1 MKISKQSITATAG
14 GMLAAGLTL
23 LAANGSAHADTI
35 WREAESIRGDIF
47 SGSITSPLQIK
58 ESQGASN
65 GGFVEVL
72 AGNNNTTA
80 MPAAGQ
86 VCHHFSITTAGNYRV
101 WGRVIAPSTSDDSFW
116 VKMDAGAAI
125 NWTLPVGAAWHWDMV
140 HPNAGATS
148 IFALGAGDHD
158 LCFGFREDGARLD
171 ALVITNLTTYNPAS
185 PPAAAPASPG
195 TTEALGGVGKILVSW
210 AATPGATSYRIERRQ
225 GFGDGMGNF
234 PPFALLTTVT
244 ADKTTYLDTPANPT
258 NNCYQVYAVNAY
270 GKSQPLVDFPCAD
283 ATFRSIVA
291 EAETFSLTS
300 PMRQGT
306 DLDGHSIIE
315 AIPGNNSS
323 TTAAPAS
330 GYARYDF
337 RYATARTVKVW
348 GVVVANST
356 ADDSYWV
363 RMDFGPWVNW
373 NNWKIQYKTICQW
386 DDVHNSN
393 TDSKPISYAL
403 AAGSHTLEFAYREDG
418 AQLDKVFITD
428 DLGTV
433 APGGCFD

>member
-1 MKISKQSITATAG
+1 LG
-14 GMLAAGLTL
+14 GMLAGGLSL
-23 LAANGSAHADTI
+23 LAATGAHADTI

-47 SGSITSPLQIK
+47 SGSITSPMQIK

-72 AGNNNTTA
+72 AGNNNNTA
-80 MPAAGQ
+80 MPASGQ
-86 VCHHFSITTAGNYRV
+86 VCYHFGVTTAGNYRV
-101 WGRVIAPSTSDDSFW
+101 WGRVIAATTSDDSFW

-125 NWTLPVGAAWHWDMV
+125 NWTLPTGTAWHWNLV

-148 IFALGAGDHD
+148 IFALTAGDHD
-158 LCFGFREDGARLD
+158 LCVGFREDGARLD
-171 ALVITNLTTYNPAS
+171 ALVITSSTSYNPGS
-185 PPAAAPASPG
+185 PPAAAPAAPMIAETTPG
-195 TTEALGGVGKILVSW
+195 AGKILVSW
-210 AATPGATSYRIERRQ
+210 AASPGATSYVIQRRQ

-234 PPFALLTTVT
+234 PPFTNLTTVT
-244 ADKTTYLDTPANPT
+244 PDKQTYLDTPANPT
-258 NNCYQVYAVNAY
+258 WNCYQVLAVNAY
-270 GKSQPLVDFPCAD
+270 GQSQPLVDFPCAD
-283 ATFRSIVA
+283 ATFQSIVA

-300 PMRQGT
+300 PMRQGL
-306 DLDGHSIIE
+306 DFDGHSIIE

-323 TTAAPAS
+323 TTAAPAN

-337 RYATARTVKVW
+337 RFALARTVKVW
-348 GVVVANST
+348 AAVVANSS
-356 ADDSYWV
+356 ADDSFWV
-363 RMDFGPWVNW
+363 RMDFGPWVSW
-373 NNWKIQYKTICQW
+373 NNWKIQYHTFCQW
-386 DDVHNSN
+386 DDIHNSN